1 MNKIYYIDLD
11 REKRN
16 TAGAKA
22 PDDIAELCRRGGY
35 HRISMPLY
43 PRDKSKLIQKI
54 WLLTVCTCN
63 WWRIMHCVEEDS
75 IIIYQHP
82 QYGVRIA
89 EKMIPMVQRKRNC
102 KFVTVVHD
110 LESLRGGIEGV
121 IKNNSR
127 TNKLA
132 DSILLRHMDCLIC
145 HNEKMK
151 DYLVKMGYAQ
161 EKIVCLELFDY
172 LNNVQRVQRV
182 KDQIPSIAIAGN
194 LAAGKCKYIYD
205 ICKNG
210 QNRNLTIH
218 LYGNN
223 YDSKT
228 STKNMIWHGSF
239 SPEELPAHLTGDF
252 GLVWDGTSIKT
263 CAGNTGRYLLYNNPH
278 KTSLYLAADMPV
290 IVWKDAAIADFI
302 LKNEVGIVVESLD
315 SLEGRIK
322 DVSHEEYRKLCA
334 NACRIG
340 ELVREG
346 YYFEKALTEAL
357 ETLTSKK

>member
-263 CAGNTGRYLLYNNPH
+263 CAGNTGRYLVLCQDLVQVKMRNFSHFNPPEAQPQCVFFYTIVRIHLVTYSYNG
-278 KTSLYLAADMPV
+278 YE
-290 IVWKDAAIADFI
+290 F
-302 LKNEVGIVVESLD
+302 
-315 SLEGRIK
+315 
-322 DVSHEEYRKLCA
+322 VSYCRKLPDIRKSSGMLA
-334 NACRIG
+334 YNHG
-340 ELVREG
+340 
-346 YYFEKALTEAL
+346 F
-357 ETLTSKK
+357 